1 MHALPYPPCPQVD
14 LTGRTWLGVRTSL
27 GQTFL
32 PPSARGLNVDP
43 SVLSI
48 YAICALAYMHY
59 EGHMKTLVDIPDDLM
74 KELLK
79 EADTSVK
86 EEDGSET
93 YGGGRHQ

>member
-1 MHALPYPPCPQVD
+1 
-14 LTGRTWLGVRTSL
+14 
-27 GQTFL
+27 
-32 PPSARGLNVDP
+32 
-43 SVLSI
+43 
-48 YAICALAYMHY
+48 
-59 EGHMKTLVDIPDDLM
+59 MKTLVDIPDDLM